1 MLFLRHPRQTKERPN
16 SAGGR
21 GSGSHFLGTRHA
33 LPQAFRVSVH
43 LGPGGTTWHT
53 FWTRTSAGVTGGKRS
68 HRSGQRRPRFSN
80 EPPGLSG
87 HQHGDFLL
95 ADKPVGCGPG
105 GLHSDSRPVVTQG
118 PWLPTKGRFT

>member
-1 MLFLRHPRQTKERPN
+1 MAAARTSWVPITRFRKLFVYPCIWVPVVL
-16 SAGGR
+16 
-21 GSGSHFLGTRHA
+21 LGTLSGHGPR
-33 LPQAFRVSVH
+33 
-43 LGPGGTTWHT
+43 LGLQVESGHID
-53 FWTRTSAGVTGGKRS
+53 R
-68 HRSGQRRPRFSN
+68 GQRRPRFSN
-80 EPPGLSG
+80 EPPGLRG